1 MRTIKI
7 IMSICVVVILLAA
20 VAGTASAFQPVWQ
33 ECTTATKGSFENS
46 SCTKEKTEGGHAWLE
61 VYETRSVKSSEKA
74 LSISDTKAKGGA
86 LKVECT
92 ATAEGWIARESEGAI
107 TAVTLSSCVRVS
119 GTECEGTPTVKA
131 IDLPWSTTLEEG
143 IKDKLKAGSKGPGF
157 KIECATKRIDECF
170 GTIAT
175 TMKNNAEKGAA
186 EAEFPSEALDECSSG
201 GAKSGEIKGTFALKA
216 TESTVG
222 AIRVV
227 TPANVPKFKI
237 KQSAKEGEILAT
249 GEMVEFE
256 IENISGAATTPLVI
270 LMREDPL
277 NRFTVAVAE
286 RIACERQYAANGA
299 LAMCK
304 IKARFTGNAFSTL
317 TLLVFDDT
325 GRYAAHTLIG
335 S

>member
-7 IMSICVVVILLAA
+7 IMSICVVAILLAA
-20 VAGTASAFQPVWQ
+20 VTATASAFQPVWQ
-33 ECTTATKGSFENS
+33 ECTIATKGSFENS
-46 SCTKEKTEGGHAWLE
+46 TCTKEKTSGGHAWLE

-92 ATAEGWIARESEGAI
+92 ATAEGWIGRESQGAI
-107 TAVTLSSCVRVS
+107 TAVALSKCTRVS
-119 GTECEGTPTVKA
+119 GSECEGSPTVKA

-143 IKDKLKAGSKGPGF
+143 IKDKLKAGGKGPGF

-175 TMKNNAEKGAA
+175 TMKNNGELGVA
-186 EAEFPSEALDECSSG
+186 EAEFPSESLDECTSG
-201 GAKSGEIKGTFALKA
+201 AAKSGEIKGTFALKA

-227 TPANVPKFKI
+227 TPANAGKFKI
-237 KQSAKEGEILAT
+237 KQSAKEGEIMSN
-249 GEMVEFE
+249 GEMIEVE
-256 IENISGAATTPLVI
+256 IENTTGAAVTPL
-270 LMREDPL
+270 LLSLREDPL
-277 NRFTVAVAE
+277 AGRFRTMIAE
-286 RIACERQYAANGA
+286 RTVCEQQYAANATCKYKLTFVGA
-299 LAMCK
+299 G
-304 IKARFTGNAFSTL
+304 FTTQTVL
-317 TLLVFDDT
+317 IFDDT
-325 GRYAAHTLIG
+325 GRYTAHVVLG